1 MEDLKSLVKQIAKLE
16 RELDKDCIV
25 LLKDIALENKI
36 ETKEKIEENKYVIV
50 CPNCKSTFDNTKQM
64 NEWKEEVIKA
74 SGILEQIKEINSFLK
89 K

>member
-36 ETKEKIEENKYVIV
+36 ETKHHLSATECQAAANIASSIWDQRIEQHKKIEVLEALEARVDKL
-50 CPNCKSTFDNTKQM
+50 KS
-64 NEWKEEVIKA
+64 
-74 SGILEQIKEINSFLK
+74 SG
-89 K
+89 